1 MRDLTQ
7 KEYDKLIA
15 VASSMKLA
23 LKFQKV
29 HSIMIDIC
37 HGEDAGKIE
46 MMTLDEID
54 KFLDTVFEYEVDW
67 M

>member
-15 VASSMKLA
+15 VASSMRLA
-23 LKFQKV
+23 LKFQNV

-46 MMTLDEID
+46 MMSLEEID
-54 KFLDTVFEYEVDW
+54 KFLDEIFEHEVE
-67 M
+67 